1 MRRTKAARKY
11 LHGRRKRSPFK
22 MEGHTHEEEK
32 KEEQQVV
39 ENDNVEAAKS
49 VANTDGSEKGQ
60 AWNTKTT
67 NAYIDPNDPWGYKQR
82 ESVGHT
88 NASPSAMAKGGGS
101 NMNLVN
107 QGLGPKQDRSAGA
120 NWGQRAFGW

>member
-11 LHGRRKRSPFK
+11 FHGRRRRSPFK

-88 NASPSAMAKGGGS
+88 NASPSAMAKRGGI
-101 NMNLVN
+101 
-107 QGLGPKQDRSAGA
+107 KYE
-120 NWGQRAFGW
+120 FGKSGTWSKTR